1 MNTVESNV
9 MELACFEVSEHGRLI
24 SANKRFCRLFGFSE
38 SEIPWHYVTDLCRY
52 VQDWENYKNTADQ
65 NSFVI
70 RMKNRKG
77 RSFNCDVVRETILKP
92 NGEIV
97 DRNMVRRKGEAAG
110 ALEIVQ
116 TSSLSV
122 VFLGR
127 CGGCGEHIR
136 VRTAAE
142 THMRM
147 LCDNCAAAAFP
158 EAYRVR
164 EGQM

>member
-9 MELACFEVSEHGRLI
+9 MDFACFEVSEHGRLI
-24 SANKRFCRLFGFSE
+24 SANKRFCRLFGFCE

-65 NSFVI
+65 NCFVI

-77 RSFNCDVVRETILKP
+77 RSFNCDVVRETIQKP

-97 DRNMVRRKGEAAG
+97 YRNMVRRKGDADAAFG
-110 ALEIVQ
+110 DIQ
-116 TSSLSV
+116 TTSLSV

-127 CGGCGEHIR
+127 CGSCGEHIR

-142 THMRM
+142 THLRM
-147 LCDNCAAAAFP
+147 LCDTCAAAVYP
-158 EAYRVR
+158 EAYHVR

>member
-1 MNTVESNV
+1 MNAVESNV

-38 SEIPWHYVTDLCRY
+38 SEIPWHYVTDLYRH
-52 VQDWENYKNTADQ
+52 VQDWENFKNAVDQ

-77 RSFNCDVVRETILKP
+77 RSFNCDVIRETIQKA

-97 DRNMVRRKGEAAG
+97 YRNVVRRKDDSAI
-110 ALEIVQ
+110 ALENVQ
-116 TSSLSV
+116 TKSLSV

-127 CGGCGEHIR
+127 CGGCGERIR
-136 VRTAAE
+136 VATAAE

-147 LCDNCAAAAFP
+147 LCDACAAVAYP
-158 EAYRVR
+158 EAYHVR
-164 EGQM
+164 EG